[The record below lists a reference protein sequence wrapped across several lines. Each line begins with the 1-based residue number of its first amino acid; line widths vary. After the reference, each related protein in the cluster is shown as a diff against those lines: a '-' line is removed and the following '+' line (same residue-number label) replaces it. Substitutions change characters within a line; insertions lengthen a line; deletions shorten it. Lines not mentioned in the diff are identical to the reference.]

1 MIIPTIDD
9 VSKAADV
16 LAGKAVRTPLL
27 NAPIVDAELGF
38 RLFIKAENLQ
48 RTGSFKFRG
57 AYNALSAIPDSAKAG
72 GVVACS
78 SGNHAQG
85 VAEAARILGLKATIV
100 MPSDAPATKIGRTR
114 RSGAT
119 VVLYD
124 RATEDRDAISAEICA
139 AEGATFVHPFDNPL
153 VVAGQGTCGLEIAQ
167 DLELADVAPD
177 HVLVCTGGGGLTAGV
192 ALAIRASFAN
202 AGIHSCE
209 PVGFDDYRRSL
220 EAGKR
225 VSNPAATGSVCDA
238 ILTPSPGE
246 ISFAINSRLLGRGFA
261 VTDEQAFAAMRFA
274 FNEFKCVGEPGGSV
288 SLAAAL
294 ANKADF
300 AGKTVVCV
308 ISGGNVDAGMFARIL
323 GASG

>member
-1 MIIPTIDD
+1 MIIPTVDD
-9 VSKAADV
+9 VLRAAQV

-27 NAPIVDAELGF
+27 NAPIVDEALGF
-38 RLFIKAENLQ
+38 RLFIKPENLQ

-57 AYNALSAIPDSAKAG
+57 AFNALSAIPDSEKTG

-85 VAEAARILGLKATIV
+85 VAEAARMLGLRATIV
-100 MPSDAPATKIGRTR
+100 MPSDAPATKIARTK

-124 RATEDRDAISAEICA
+124 RATEDRDAISAELCA
-139 AEGATFVHPFDNPL
+139 SQGASFIHPFDNPL

-167 DLELADVAPD
+167 DLELAGIAPD

-192 ALAIRASFAN
+192 ALAIRASFDKSE
-202 AGIHSCE
+202 IHSCE

-225 VSNPAATGSVCDA
+225 LSNPAATGSACDA

-246 ISFAINSRLLGRGFA
+246 ISFAINSRLLGQGFA
-261 VTDEQAFAAMRFA
+261 VSDEQAFEAMRFA
-274 FNEFKCVGEPGGSV
+274 FDEFKCVGEPGGSV

-294 ANKADF
+294 ANREQF
-300 AGKTVVCV
+300 AGRTVVCV
-308 ISGGNVDAGMFARIL
+308 ISGGNVDRELFARIL
-323 GASG
+323 GAGE